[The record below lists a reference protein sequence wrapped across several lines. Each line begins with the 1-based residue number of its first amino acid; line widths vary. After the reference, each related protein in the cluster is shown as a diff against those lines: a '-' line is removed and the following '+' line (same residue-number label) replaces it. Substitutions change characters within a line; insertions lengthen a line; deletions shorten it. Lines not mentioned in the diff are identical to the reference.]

1 MPSTP
6 NVYRFFWYNPD
17 GSLFK
22 KPYSVPFRGLGGA
35 HIRAKLWK
43 AEVPGR
49 YFKIFRNGKPWFD
62 SRSDF

>member
-6 NVYRFFWYNPD
+6 NVYRFFLHNPD
-17 GSLFK
+17 GSLFR
-22 KPYSVPFRGLGGA
+22 KPYSVGFGGLGGA

-49 YFKIFRNGKPWFD
+49 YFKIVRNGKPWFD
-62 SRSDF
+62 SRDA